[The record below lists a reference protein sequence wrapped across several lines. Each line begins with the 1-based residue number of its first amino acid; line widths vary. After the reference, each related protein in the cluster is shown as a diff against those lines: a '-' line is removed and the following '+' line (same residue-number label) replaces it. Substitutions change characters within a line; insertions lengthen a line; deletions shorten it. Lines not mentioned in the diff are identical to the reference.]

1 MKAYIIQV
9 KSVNCKP
16 KISQEG
22 YESLKAAQSFIE
34 SRADKPAQISPYWY
48 RSEES
53 QTDYR
58 IYEVRIVKEV

>member
-1 MKAYIIQV
+1 MRAYIIQV
-9 KSVNCKP
+9 KSGNCKP
-16 KISQEG
+16 RISQEG

-34 SRADKPAQISPYWY
+34 NRTDEPTQISPYWY
-48 RSEES
+48 RSDES